1 LPKQYL
7 IKSHLIA
14 IFFVIAILPSAA
26 FAQSEIDKDPFS
38 PGNQFDQKPLDEH
51 EQDME
56 DIELLW
62 TICIVAVILMV
73 VARVALKIIGK
84 KRASRSNETDETY

>member
-1 LPKQYL
+1 M

-14 IFFVIAILPSAA
+14 IFFVIAILPSVA
-26 FAQSEIDKDPFS
+26 FAQSEIDKDPFT

-51 EQDME
+51 EMDME
-56 DIELLW
+56 VLNMLW
-62 TICIVAVILMV
+62 TICIVAVAGMV
-73 VARVALKIIGK
+73 AARVALKIISK

>member
-1 LPKQYL
+1 MT
-7 IKSHLIA
+7 
-14 IFFVIAILPSAA
+14 ILPSAA

-38 PGNQFDQKPLDEH
+38 PGNQFDQIPLDEH

-56 DIELLW
+56 DVNQLW
-62 TICIVAVILMV
+62 TICIVAVIVMV
-73 VARVALKIIGK
+73 VARVALKIISK

>member
-1 LPKQYL
+1 M

-14 IFFVIAILPSAA
+14 IFLVLTILPSAA

-38 PGNQFDQKPLDEH
+38 PGNQFDQKPLDEN

-56 DIELLW
+56 DVNQLW
-62 TICIVAVILMV
+62 TICIVAVIVMV
-73 VARVALKIIGK
+73 VARVALKIISK

>member
-1 LPKQYL
+1 M

-14 IFFVIAILPSAA
+14 IFFVIAILPSVA

-51 EQDME
+51 EQDLE
-56 DIELLW
+56 DLNMLW
-62 TICIVAVILMV
+62 TICIVAVIGMV
-73 VARVALKIIGK
+73 AARVALKIISK

>member
-1 LPKQYL
+1 M

-14 IFFVIAILPSAA
+14 IFLVLTILPSAA

-56 DIELLW
+56 DVNQLW
-62 TICIVAVILMV
+62 TICIVAVIVMV
-73 VARVALKIIGK
+73 VARVALKIISK

>member
-1 LPKQYL
+1 M

-26 FAQSEIDKDPFS
+26 FVQSEIDNDPFT

-56 DIELLW
+56 FLNQLW
-62 TICIVAVILMV
+62 TICIVLVISMII
-73 VARVALKIIGK
+73 ARVGINIYK
-84 KRASRSNETDETY
+84 KRMSRSNKTDETY

>member
-1 LPKQYL
+1 MT
-7 IKSHLIA
+7 
-14 IFFVIAILPSAA
+14 ILPSAA

-38 PGNQFDQKPLDEH
+38 PGNQFDQMPLDEH

-56 DIELLW
+56 DVNQLW
-62 TICIVAVILMV
+62 TICIVAVIVMV
-73 VARVALKIIGK
+73 VARVALKIISK

>member
-1 LPKQYL
+1 ML
-7 IKSHLIA
+7 KSHLIA
-14 IFFVIAILPSAA
+14 IFFVITILPSAA

-38 PGNQFDQKPLDEH
+38 AGNQFDQKPLDEH

-56 DIELLW
+56 DVNQLW
-62 TICIVAVILMV
+62 TICIVLVVSMV
-73 VARVALKIIGK
+73 VARVALKIISK

>member
-1 LPKQYL
+1 MPKQYL

>member
-1 LPKQYL
+1 M
-7 IKSHLIA
+7 IKFHLIA
-14 IFFVIAILPSAA
+14 IFFVITILPSTA

-51 EQDME
+51 EQDQE
-56 DIELLW
+56 DMELLW
-62 TICIVAVILMV
+62 TICIVLVISMV
-73 VARVALKIIGK
+73 VARVALKIISK

>member
-1 LPKQYL
+1 MQF
-7 IKSHLIA
+7 HLIA
-14 IFFVIAILPSAA
+14 IFFVIIILPSAA

-51 EQDME
+51 EQDQE
-56 DIELLW
+56 DMELLW
-62 TICIVAVILMV
+62 TICIVAVIVMV
-73 VARVALKIIGK
+73 VARVALKIIFK

>member
-1 LPKQYL
+1 M

-14 IFFVIAILPSAA
+14 IFFIIAILPSAA
-26 FAQSEIDKDPFS
+26 FAQSEIDKDPFT

-51 EQDME
+51 EMDME
-56 DIELLW
+56 DLNMLW
-62 TICIVAVILMV
+62 TICIVAVVGMV
-73 VARVALKIIGK
+73 AARVALKIISK

>member
-1 LPKQYL
+1 M

-14 IFFVIAILPSAA
+14 IFFVITILPSTA

-51 EQDME
+51 EQDQDDMRQ
-56 DIELLW
+56 LW
-62 TICIVAVILMV
+62 TICIVLVISML
-73 VARVALKIIGK
+73 VARVAFKIIK
-84 KRASRSNETDETY
+84 KRMQTKEEPE